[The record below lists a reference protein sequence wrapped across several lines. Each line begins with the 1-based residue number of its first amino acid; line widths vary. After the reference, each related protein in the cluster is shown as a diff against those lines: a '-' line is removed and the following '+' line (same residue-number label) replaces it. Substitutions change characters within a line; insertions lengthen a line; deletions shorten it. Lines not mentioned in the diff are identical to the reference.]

1 MGKRF
6 VRGVSTFRG
15 NAPPDNATAST
26 PFGFRSAMRLTKQTN
41 HAIRILVHCAGQRDQ
56 LLKVAEIAA
65 DLDITQQNV
74 FKIVHLLTRAGFL
87 KAMRGRH
94 GGVRLAQPPAEIRI
108 GDVVR
113 ATESTRMAIDED
125 EDAPSAQQPRQPISH
140 VFDTALEAFIS
151 VLDQHTLEDM
161 ARSSRLVEVQK
172 PPRRKEV
179 GTKGR
184 ARATGVRQ
192 GVSGNR

>member
-1 MGKRF
+1 
-6 VRGVSTFRG
+6 
-15 NAPPDNATAST
+15 
-26 PFGFRSAMRLTKQTN
+26 MRLTKQTN

-161 ARSSRLVEVQK
+161 AKGAR
-172 PPRRKEV
+172 V
-179 GTKGR
+179 GTAPPARKPAVR
-184 ARATGVRQ
+184 ETPIVKPLTAPPSKARAARQ
-192 GVSGNR
+192 PTLK